1 MDSISHSMKTAI
13 YPGSFDPIT
22 NGHLDVIDRGC
33 RIFDK
38 IVVAVARN
46 AAKSPLFSPEER
58 VELIQD
64 NVKYSDKIEVMAFD
78 GLIVDLAEQLGAVA
92 LIRGLRA
99 VSDFEHE
106 FQMAQMNRHLDDRIE
121 TIFLMP
127 NERYFFTSS
136 KLVKQV
142 FKFTDRE
149 RNLIPANVHAALSAK
164 FGHEQ

>member
-1 MDSISHSMKTAI
+1 MKIGI

-22 NGHLDVIDRGC
+22 NGHLDVINRAR

-38 IVVAVARN
+38 VVVAVARN
-46 AAKSPLFSPEER
+46 AAKEPMFSPEER
-58 VELIQD
+58 VQLIEENLHD
-64 NVKYSDKIEVMAFD
+64 RPNISVIAFN
-78 GLIVDLAEQLGAVA
+78 GLIVDLARELKAVA

-106 FQMAQMNRHLDDRIE
+106 FQMAQMNRHLDDSIE

-136 KLVKQV
+136 NLIKQV

-149 RNLIPANVHAALSAK
+149 KHLIPENVHQALSK
-164 FGHEQ
+164 KLGHSS

>member
-1 MDSISHSMKTAI
+1 MKIAI

-22 NGHLDVIDRGC
+22 NGHLDVINRGR

-38 IVVAVARN
+38 VVVAVARN
-46 AAKSPLFSPEER
+46 AAKNPLFTSEER
-58 VELIQD
+58 VELIKE
-64 NVKYSDKIEVMAFD
+64 NVKDRPNIEVIAFD
-78 GLIVDLAEQLGAVA
+78 GLIVDLAEELNAVA

-106 FQMAQMNRHLDDRIE
+106 FQMAQMNRHLDEKIE

-127 NERYFFTSS
+127 NEQFFFTSS
-136 KLVKQV
+136 NLVKQV

-149 RNLIPANVHAALSAK
+149 RNLIPENVHAALSKK
-164 FGHEQ
+164 FGHTK